1 MPERAEN
8 LHRALTGARRMADR
22 AQSEFLNAE
31 QLLAELEE
39 REARQ
44 AQRDEIRRAEMSHR
58 FPALERGV

>member
-1 MPERAEN
+1 
-8 LHRALTGARRMADR
+8 MADR